1 MHKSTVFTQRNK
13 VAHLAINFNN
23 TPIACQ
29 NHLSLYLD
37 ENLNFS
43 QHIREKNLKLAKPL
57 QY

>member
-43 QHIREKNLKLAKPL
+43 QHMREKNLKLAKPL
-57 QY
+57 